1 MFSID
6 LDCAQDAKDLL
17 IGDVWEAGCTGI
29 VELEDRPS
37 TAKLRVFFGDD
48 ANEAELLARF
58 GGTAEPAD
66 NRDWVAFAR
75 EHLHPMWIGD
85 RVFWGPEWRGEA
97 HPPGRDPTETTA
109 RLCLG

>member
-6 LDCAQDAKDLL
+6 LDCAPDAKDLL
-17 IGDVWEAGCTGI
+17 IADVWEAGCTGI
-29 VELEDRPS
+29 VELEDRPA

-48 ANEAELLARF
+48 ANEAGIVARF

-75 EHLHPMWIGD
+75 EHVHPMEIGE
-85 RVFWGPEWRGEA
+85 RIFVVPEWRSDA
-97 HPPGRDPTETTA
+97 TPAGRV
-109 RLCLG
+109 RI